1 MLDVTPLQTAVDAL
15 ADRLRALPQ
24 SALRRGA
31 AAEGLA
37 LARELTARAQRI
49 ERPGERPRELP
60 DAGMF
65 AVGDQLAVAGHDL
78 VEALRAAAG
87 APEGGA
93 ADGRGAAEADVKA
106 APAEQLAEAVR
117 RVREAA
123 QSEAMTRSARM

>member
-37 LARELTARAQRI
+37 LARELAARAQLI

-65 AVGDQLAVAGHDL
+65 AAGDQLAVAGHDL
-78 VEALRAAAG
+78 VEALRTVAPRGGGGGARGPGAGAPPTPPPPPAPAAAAG
-87 APEGGA
+87 
-93 ADGRGAAEADVKA
+93 GRA
-106 APAEQLAEAVR
+106 
-117 RVREAA
+117 
-123 QSEAMTRSARM
+123 

>member
-37 LARELTARAQRI
+37 LARELAARAQLI

-65 AVGDQLAVAGHDL
+65 AAGDQLAVAGHDL
-78 VEALRAAAG
+78 VEALRSAGGGGRAG
-87 APEGGA
+87 AGGV
-93 ADGRGAAEADVKA
+93 GGV
-106 APAEQLAEAVR
+106 
-117 RVREAA
+117 
-123 QSEAMTRSARM
+123 

>member
-24 SALRRGA
+24 SRLSQGA

-37 LARELTARAQRI
+37 LARELATRAQLI
-49 ERPGERPRELP
+49 ERPGEPPRPFP

-78 VEALRAAAG
+78 VEALRAAAAG
-87 APEGGA
+87 PAGSGPDPDA
-93 ADGRGAAEADVKA
+93 KV
-106 APAEQLAEAVR
+106 APAEELAEAVR
-117 RVREAA
+117 CVRATAE
-123 QSEAMTRSARM
+123 RC

>member
-24 SALRRGA
+24 SALGRGA

-37 LARELTARAQRI
+37 LARELANRAQRI
-49 ERPGERPRELP
+49 ERPGQRPVELP

-78 VEALRAAAG
+78 VEALRAAA
-87 APEGGA
+87 AGG
-93 ADGRGAAEADVKA
+93 EADANA
-106 APAEQLAEAVR
+106 APAKELAGAVR
-117 RVREAA
+117 RVREVA